1 MDSPLYRNVR
11 WNLLYRYWL
20 QRLELA
26 GGAGDVVVIVLRV
39 DVRRRPLLSYVVVVD
54 VPVIA
59 ALVDQVARR
68 KVEAVVGQDFNRE
81 VVEADWLLE
90 VPATVSLLNERLL
103 DTVVVVE
110 V

>member
-1 MDSPLYRNVR
+1 M
-11 WNLLYRYWL
+11 

-26 GGAGDVVVIVLRV
+26 GGAGDLVVIVLRV

-59 ALVDQVARR
+59 ALVVQVARR
-68 KVEAVVGQDFNRE
+68 KVEAVVGQDFNCE